1 MGWCNGICRKGLLY
15 QHFVAVDDVDAWGE
29 ACDGCL
35 AAGDYLVGYQA
46 SVHVVD
52 THRGAVAASDDEA
65 AAGVLDV
72 EVLVGVNLA
81 DASDGAV
88 ARPLQ
93 VVGAGVA
100 TLKSIVVG
108 VLCLACSALCVLVGG
123 LEHNDLSWHVAGV
136 ECAHVVGRDGAVEV
150 STSGAGSEHGGI
162 AGPCCDIVKS
172 EAVGSQHASGA
183 FAVGAGLG
191 GELSTV
197 ALNILE
203 LEEVYLVL
211 LHCAIHL
218 LPEGGAVGSD
228 GAAVVLAVDGEVA
241 QVGSAQVDAVDVVVS
256 ILDAGEV
263 SKATGV
269 IGACRDAVQVVIVGA
284 HIGNVAVEHEV
295 AQAVAAIA
303 GLATAGGGFLVVG
316 LATVV
321 AVGGKRLVVKRL
333 LAVGA
338 VEVLQC
344 GVTAQVE
351 AGHLVA
357 GKVEPGE
364 GGVACHVERPERVVI
379 NTQLLESGVVTHV
392 DAACAN
398 VRHPQVLQCSV
409 ARNVDATKLRIGVSK
424 QRLEA
429 SKRAQASEAGSL
441 ILGIGAH

>member
-1 MGWCNGICRKGLLY
+1 M
-15 QHFVAVDDVDAWGE
+15 
-29 ACDGCL
+29 
-35 AAGDYLVGYQA
+35 
-46 SVHVVD
+46 
-52 THRGAVAASDDEA
+52 
-65 AAGVLDV
+65 
-72 EVLVGVNLA
+72 
-81 DASDGAV
+81 
-88 ARPLQ
+88 
-93 VVGAGVA
+93 A

-197 ALNILE
+197 ALNFLE

-241 QVGSAQVDAVDVVVS
+241 QVGSAQIDAVDVVVS
-256 ILDAGEV
+256 ILDVGEV

-269 IGACRDAVQVVIVGA
+269 ISACRDAVQVVIVGA

-321 AVGGKRLVVKRL
+321 VVGGKRLVVKRL

-338 VEVLQC
+338 VEVLQR

-364 GGVACHVERPERVVI
+364 GSVILQVELRERVVI
-379 NTQLLESGVVTHV
+379 DAQLSKSGILAQV

-398 VRHPQVLQCSV
+398 VGNPQVLKSGIFG
-409 ARNVDATKLRIGVSK
+409 NVNAAKLRIGVGK
-424 QRLEA
+424 KRLEA
-429 SKRAQASEAGSL
+429 FQCSQTSEAGSL
-441 ILGIGAH
+441 ILGIGAHSRQLRIFLNIQRLELGVVVHIKLHKLRTVISPNNRQVRAIIGLNRHYVRTISNIERVVVRFGLIVQSKVQWIAVTSSEL